1 MLFRSEVAANVATF
15 GLKGLKDSAQNYYET
30 GDPTQFQEYSG
41 SFLAG
46 ALTAK
51 GLKDA
56 ATSNAGRTPA
66 GPAPKAAPKANLR
79 QLYTDEVA
87 GLEKVGKDL
96 LASGK
101 SEAEVAQTLNQ
112 MRRDLGIKY
121 KEMTPPDLLDYIYK
135 FNDARYG
142 DKLGPTYEMLK
153 QQGKT
158 DAQIIASASRP
169 LGDMK
174 QLGAALYKQ
183 FGEEIAPI
191 LRRYGMLD

>member
-1 MLFRSEVAANVATF
+1 LI
-15 GLKGLKDSAQNYYET
+15 ET
-30 GDPTQFQEYSG
+30 NSI
-41 SFLAG
+41 SVI
-46 ALTAK
+46 
-51 GLKDA
+51 
-56 ATSNAGRTPA
+56 
-66 GPAPKAAPKANLR
+66 GPS

-87 GLEKVGKDL
+87 GLEKVGNDL

-135 FNDARYG
+135 FNEARYG

-191 LRRYGMLD
+191 LRKYGVLD